1 MNVKIGDYVK
11 MMNLLKSGDLYY
23 GTVSKIDGEYIY
35 VDTII
40 GGESV
45 NVERYRCELEVVRRA
60 EVLEIRN
67 EEIE

>member
-1 MNVKIGDYVK
+1 MNVEIGDYVK

-23 GTVSKIDGEYIY
+23 GTVSQIDGEYIY